1 MVPADTDP
9 AQCEQDCDADP
20 ECRAWTYVGK
30 SPDDEDGDGDDGST
44 ERDYPVPRC
53 CLKNDSH
60 VRPRPAAQCT
70 SGIKPSGGANPSGG
84 KGRTALLVTVGA
96 DAAPQSAAELVR
108 VGTDGKATVV
118 DSATS
123 FKCGPDATCGVAT
136 VTG

>member
-1 MVPADTDP
+1 MPADTDP

-30 SPDDEDGDGDDGST
+30 SSDDGGGDGDDGST
-44 ERDYPVPRC
+44 ERGYPVPRC

-70 SGIKPSGGANPSGG
+70 SGIKPSGGAKPSVG
-84 KGRTALLVTVGA
+84 KGHTALLVTVGA
-96 DAAPQSAAELVR
+96 DAAPQSAAELLR